1 MFGKTGSVISKTISD
16 IKNIAFISRLVFY
29 IFGIIIPIYNILVF
43 RGWLLLHIVSLCVS
57 VVMLT
62 LFLIYNDTNDKQQRK
77 AIKAKRKSLR
87 KIKKWVRR
95 VNNLYILLCTVY
107 AICVVNT
114 EISLISL
121 FLTVI
126 ALISLAISILFDVV
140 RMIIE
145 SRIKAIKEAF
155 KEDLND
161 INPVNR
167 AANVIRKIRGEQSS
181 VKSRCPGKDDIIID
195 DYTDESFTSRK

>member
-1 MFGKTGSVISKTISD
+1 MFDHTGSVISKTISD
-16 IKNIAFISRLVFY
+16 VKRIAYVSRLTFY
-29 IFGIIIPIYNILVF
+29 IFGIVIPIYNILVF

-126 ALISLAISILFDVV
+126 ALISLTISILFDVIGI
-140 RMIIE
+140 IIE
-145 SRIKAIKEAF
+145 RRVKAIKEAL
-155 KEDLND
+155 KEDFND
-161 INPVNR
+161 INPVNGVV
-167 AANVIRKIRGEQSS
+167 NIIRRIRGERGD
-181 VKSRCPGKDDIIID
+181 VKSRRSGKDDIIID

>member
-126 ALISLAISILFDVV
+126 ALEEVIQNEQPNIVLVHGDTTTTFAPLSINNLIVGTV
-140 RMIIE
+140 LSI
-145 SRIKAIKEAF
+145 
-155 KEDLND
+155 
-161 INPVNR
+161 R
-167 AANVIRKIRGEQSS
+167 AVL
-181 VKSRCPGKDDIIID
+181 V
-195 DYTDESFTSRK
+195 T